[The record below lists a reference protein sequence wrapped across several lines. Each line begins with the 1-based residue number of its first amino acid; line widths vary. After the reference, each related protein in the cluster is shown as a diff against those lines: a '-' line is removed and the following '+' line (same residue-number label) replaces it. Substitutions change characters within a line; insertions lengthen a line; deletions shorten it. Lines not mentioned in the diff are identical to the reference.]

1 MPHASMP
8 CLDLC
13 LLMLFLVIAMCAMFA
28 AYIVAE
34 FHLLITYSDVA
45 FVARCHRF
53 FRPNVHDGQLLSFAH
68 SAVAG

>member
-45 FVARCHRF
+45 FVARCQR
-53 FRPNVHDGQLLSFAH
+53 LLQT
-68 SAVAG
+68 